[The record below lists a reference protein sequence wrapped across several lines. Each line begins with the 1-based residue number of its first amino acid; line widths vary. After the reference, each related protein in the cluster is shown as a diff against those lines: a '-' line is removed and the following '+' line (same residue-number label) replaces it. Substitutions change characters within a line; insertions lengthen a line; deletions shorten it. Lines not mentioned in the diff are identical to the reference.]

1 MADPPR
7 SPDPRED
14 TGLGPNRGAA
24 GGRPRWVVVLGI
36 IIVTALVALMVFLHL
51 TGSLGPGLH

>member
-7 SPDPRED
+7 SPDPRDD
-14 TGLGPNRGAA
+14 TGLGSDRGAP
-24 GGRPRWVVVLGI
+24 GSRPRWVVVLGI